1 MLDRAPQPKEGD
13 VIFLRRSWLGAGVVL
28 GFSVFDLYGVTV
40 ERQNRDLVL
49 ATGHDA
55 QATVRRAAGIE
66 SVTIQWVDEAGRT
79 RSADAAT
86 GKPFARQVRETP
98 GFPGSEVAI
107 KYVDVPSVAPVILS
121 EAAERERVNAWW
133 FRASGGMAAVMGLLG
148 ALGFAMFLVGRRAR
162 PDRG

>member
-1 MLDRAPQPKEGD
+1 M
-13 VIFLRRSWLGAGVVL
+13 IFLRRSWLGAAVVL
-28 GFSVFDLYGVTV
+28 GASVYDLYGVTV
-40 ERQNRDLVL
+40 ERHNRELVL

-98 GFPGSEVAI
+98 GFAGSEVAI

-133 FRASGGMAAVMGLLG
+133 FRASGGMAAVMAVLG

-162 PDRG
+162 PDRS